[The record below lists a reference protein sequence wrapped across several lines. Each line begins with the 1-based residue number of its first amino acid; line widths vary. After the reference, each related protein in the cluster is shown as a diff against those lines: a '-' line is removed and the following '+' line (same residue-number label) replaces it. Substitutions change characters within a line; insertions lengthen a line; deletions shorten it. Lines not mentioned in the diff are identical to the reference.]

1 MDGAKTGGV
10 GFFIVLVLVLEDLGS
25 WREWDSL
32 DLWDLCD
39 LPSPTLRPDRPYGSQ
54 RSHRVF
60 GRYQRAGCAD
70 AV

>member
-1 MDGAKTGGV
+1 VDGAKTGGA
-10 GFFIVLVLVLEDLGS
+10 GFFIVLVLVLVLVLEDLGS
-25 WREWDSL
+25 WREWDP
-32 DLWDLCD
+32 
-39 LPSPTLRPDRPYGSQ
+39 PSPAGAGLRRDRPYGSQ